1 MKNGVL
7 SLFWGAVV
15 KELSKSM
22 NFKIEVTSIM
32 SEYGSWNEEEK
43 IWEGVIGELVSNK
56 SDMGVAEFSMTSHR
70 LDAVD
75 FSLPLI
81 MSHKRIYFKKP
92 DSSSVHWSA
101 YLKVFFFNSIL
112 HLVVFNAYNY
122 EIIRPR
128 VFTPFLFYIEGCV
141 NQFSMS

>member
-1 MKNGVL
+1 
-7 SLFWGAVV
+7 
-15 KELSKSM
+15 
-22 NFKIEVTSIM
+22 M

-43 IWEGVIGELVSNK
+43 IWEGVIGELASNK

-92 DSSSVHWSA
+92 DSSSVYWSA
-101 YLKVFFFNSIL
+101 YLKVFFFQHIQYTTPRGDN
-112 HLVVFNAYNY
+112 NY
-122 EIIRPR
+122 ETRI
-128 VFTPFLFYIEGCV
+128 
-141 NQFSMS
+141 N

>member
-101 YLKVFFFNSIL
+101 YLKVFFFNTVYYTS
-112 HLVVFNAYNY
+112 
-122 EIIRPR
+122 
-128 VFTPFLFYIEGCV
+128 C
-141 NQFSMS
+141 FSTHNV